1 MDRLKGL
8 VSLLVVAGIVLV
20 ILRVIHLGLPLV
32 YPQVLRGPFSL
43 DAVADVEEYS
53 GFSPLVPFYRPQVLG
68 EKPINITVTR
78 GLEPEVLIFWQA
90 DHFLYLQERRGG
102 PRPPVPETARPVAGT
117 PGTDTVTWRQG
128 RTTYAQTRRGEVWV
142 ELRTDLGANDVRRIL
157 DTLRGYEELL

>member
-8 VSLLVVAGIVLV
+8 VSLLVVAGIVLA

-68 EKPINITVTR
+68 QKPINITVKR
-78 GLEPEVLIFWQA
+78 GLEPEVTIFWQG
-90 DHFLYLQERRGG
+90 DHFLYLHERRGG
-102 PRPPVPETARPVAGT
+102 PRPPVPETARPVEGA
-117 PGTDTVTWRQG
+117 PDHETVSWRQG
-128 RTTYAQTRRGEVWV
+128 RTTYAQTRRGEIWV
-142 ELRTDLGANDVRRIL
+142 ELRTDLGENDVRRIL
-157 DTLRGYEELL
+157 DTLRAYEELL